1 MGTNGTIKCR
11 PNFNFEKDID
21 FSVQQGNN
29 ESYEEIAKRLIK
41 QFKEEME
48 ELTFL
53 RHTFCKLKISSALED
68 KSGKV
73 NVLIQAYL
81 SRARVEVSSLISD
94 TLYIAQVI

>member
-1 MGTNGTIKCR
+1 
-11 PNFNFEKDID
+11 
-21 FSVQQGNN
+21 
-29 ESYEEIAKRLIK
+29 
-41 QFKEEME
+41 ME